1 MLGTSPEEDT
11 MTAPS
16 PRPDGAVVVGVDG
29 SDEGA
34 AALRWAADEAAS
46 RRLPLHVVHGFLW
59 PLTGMYLGPSPE
71 GPEGGGLAA
80 QAETLLADSA
90 AQARAMCPELAVS
103 TELVVAAPAPIL
115 VEQSRTAALVV
126 VGHRGLGGFTGLLVG
141 SVGIQVGAHA
151 YCPVVVVRGDEADG
165 VVRSTHWRRIMV
177 GTDGSPGADAAI
189 GFAFEEASL
198 RGCELT
204 VVHAWEPPPS
214 VGIRDLHLRSADTT
228 AIDQTGAR
236 ILGEALASWED
247 KYPEVPVRRV
257 VLHSAPAKALVAES
271 ARAELLVVG
280 SRGRGGFTGLLL
292 GSTGQAVLH
301 HAACPVA
308 IAHADD

>member
-1 MLGTSPEEDT
+1 MLGTSHEEDT
-11 MTAPS
+11 MTAPT
-16 PRPDGAVVVGVDG
+16 PRPDGAIVVGVDG

-34 AALRWAADEAAS
+34 AALRWAADEAAR

-141 SVGIQVGAHA
+141 SVGVQVGAHA
-151 YCPVVVVRGDEADG
+151 HCPVVVVRGDEADG
-165 VVRSTHWRRIMV
+165 VREPAHHRRVVV
-177 GTDGSPGADAAI
+177 GTDGSPGATTAI
-189 GFAFEEASL
+189 GLGFEEAAL

-204 VVHAWEPPPS
+204 VIHAWEPPPTPGGG
-214 VGIRDLHLRSADTT
+214 VLRLQGRENAK
-228 AIDQTGAR
+228 IGETGAR

-257 VLHSAPAKALVAES
+257 VLHSAPAKALIGES

-301 HAACPVA
+301 HARCPVA
-308 IAHADD
+308 IIHADD